1 MLPNENEHLKTEFL
15 EVKFEP
21 IPNPSVDADC
31 LVESPLSASIA
42 SLSSNS
48 KM

>member
-42 SLSSNS
+42 SLPSNS